1 MSYLS
6 RFFGGVVSFLD
17 SMARA
22 RAAAELAREGYIKEA
37 NQLINGEPIA

>member
-1 MSYLS
+1 MLYLS
-6 RFFGGVVSFLD
+6 RFCDSIISFLD

-37 NQLINGEPIA
+37 NHLMNGENIV